1 MKNIMKKYILF
12 SFVSNRN
19 KISYQL
25 LVSLV
30 FFMLATTNSWGQVL
44 WSNPA
49 GTDWLTPANWTGSSV
64 PGSTDIAQFGVNP
77 AGTAVGMSLS
87 AATQQVGA
95 IEMTSDRILPLTIGN
110 SGTSL
115 TGVLQLN
122 GATVNGVTNTIIR
135 NNSSSLLTIQNNAV
149 TGTLCTLGIALT
161 NPTNNIINADGTGG
175 ITITSVISGSS
186 PLAKTGAGTLSVNAA
201 ASNTGLFTLN
211 EGTLILGVANAIS
224 VNNTANASYL
234 TMNGGTLELNGKGIT
249 GANRGATINGG
260 SIKNSNST
268 ACGIAGPVVIGGN
281 CSIIGEA
288 GLVNFASVTSQILN
302 GTVTLGGAAGG
313 SFTAGAASGSLS
325 IIKNDAGTWTFNKNL
340 LVTGTTNTTTI
351 NAGTLALN
359 PNSNYTYNSAVI
371 LNGGTFSSAGFT
383 ATAPAVKTIT
393 CTSLQLQSSST
404 ITLGSNSSNL
414 NTIKFNDS
422 HSIAWTNGAT
432 LTVTGWTGTQG
443 NAGTVGRLFVLPNG
457 TTNVGLTP
465 SQLAQISFIG
475 YANTSAMLT
484 LGGEVIP
491 ITMPIVTAASSAT
504 VDAPFNITFG
514 DQAAWRNAITG
525 IKVDGNTLDP
535 SAYNT
540 SVAGKITFTPANS
553 TLLQTAGTKHIVI
566 SAAGLIVGAVISP
579 TFVDISVDQLIGAGA
594 PAKLAIN
601 TQPTAPASNGVV
613 LATQPVVAIQDQYG
627 NATTSTANVVASVGA
642 GTWTLGGTTTV
653 AGVNGTSTFA
663 DLTATSTAAVSGATI
678 TFTWGSA
685 TITSGNFDIVA
696 PTATAINSISDSE
709 LIQVYKNST
718 NQLIIN
724 CNADLKSDASVSV
737 YNVVG
742 KKLLS
747 TRITNA
753 VTILENSFQSG
764 VYVVSV
770 VNAGKTL
777 TRMIVLN

>member
-465 SQLAQISFIG
+465 SQLAQI
-475 YANTSAMLT
+475 Y
-484 LGGEVIP
+484 
-491 ITMPIVTAASSAT
+491 
-504 VDAPFNITFG
+504 
-514 DQAAWRNAITG
+514 G
-525 IKVDGNTLDP
+525 I
-535 SAYNT
+535 
-540 SVAGKITFTPANS
+540 
-553 TLLQTAGTKHIVI
+553 
-566 SAAGLIVGAVISP
+566 
-579 TFVDISVDQLIGAGA
+579 
-594 PAKLAIN
+594 
-601 TQPTAPASNGVV
+601 
-613 LATQPVVAIQDQYG
+613 
-627 NATTSTANVVASVGA
+627 
-642 GTWTLGGTTTV
+642 
-653 AGVNGTSTFA
+653 
-663 DLTATSTAAVSGATI
+663 
-678 TFTWGSA
+678 
-685 TITSGNFDIVA
+685 
-696 PTATAINSISDSE
+696 
-709 LIQVYKNST
+709 
-718 NQLIIN
+718 
-724 CNADLKSDASVSV
+724 
-737 YNVVG
+737 
-742 KKLLS
+742 
-747 TRITNA
+747 
-753 VTILENSFQSG
+753 
-764 VYVVSV
+764 
-770 VNAGKTL
+770 
-777 TRMIVLN
+777 